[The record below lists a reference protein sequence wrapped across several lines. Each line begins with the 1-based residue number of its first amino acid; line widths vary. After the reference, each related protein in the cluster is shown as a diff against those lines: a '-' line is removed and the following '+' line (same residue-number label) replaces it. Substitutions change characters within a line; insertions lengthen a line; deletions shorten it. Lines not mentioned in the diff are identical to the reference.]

1 MLFGAGAGAVQTRGV
16 LSHQLV
22 VLRSFFINCHPE
34 PVEGSQ
40 QYDKAEMF
48 RYAQYDKKTPR
59 INPPGCFFYKI
70 KLSYH
75 AHQTVNGNIVIVF
88 TLSAC
93 KFT

>member
-40 QYDKAEMF
+40 QYDKAEMEFDNDVAHSLRCFTSF
-48 RYAQYDKKTPR
+48 RMT
-59 INPPGCFFYKI
+59 
-70 KLSYH
+70 
-75 AHQTVNGNIVIVF
+75 IVIRLRCFVM
-88 TLSAC
+88 LNMI
-93 KFT
+93 KKHPG